1 MPGFIGPFGI
11 PSNVKYI
18 IDDDLRMAE
27 ELVCG
32 ANKKDYHIK
41 GAGLLDANLL
51 GNLTIYRDIAKVKE
65 KDLCPKCGK
74 PLKITKGIEVGHIF
88 KLGTVYSEPMKATFL
103 DENGKAKPFIM
114 GCYGI
119 GVSRLIA
126 AAIEQ
131 NHDDKGIIWP
141 KEIAPFV
148 VDIIVGDV
156 KKTEQIEFAESLY
169 EDLVNAGVKTILDD
183 RSERFGPKINDF
195 ELVGFPIGVIIGKK
209 LKDGKVEIRN
219 RKTGEK
225 IEVDK
230 DEVFEK
236 VLEVINK
243 D

>member
-1 MPGFIGPFGI
+1 M
-11 PSNVKYI
+11 N
-18 IDDDLRMAE
+18 
-27 ELVCG
+27 
-32 ANKKDYHIK
+32 
-41 GAGLLDANLL
+41 
-51 GNLTIYRDIAKVKE
+51 
-65 KDLCPKCGK
+65 
-74 PLKITKGIEVGHIF
+74 
-88 KLGTVYSEPMKATFL
+88 ATFL

-156 KKTEQIEFAESLY
+156 KKTDQIEFAEKLY

-183 RSERFGPKINDF
+183 RAERFGPKIADF
-195 ELVGFPIGVIIGKK
+195 ELVGFPIGVIVGKK
-209 LKDGKVEIRN
+209 LKDGKVEIRD
-219 RKTGEK
+219 RKTGK
-225 IEVDK
+225 KFEVDTN
-230 DEVFEK
+230 EVFEK
-236 VLEVINK
+236 VMELINK